1 MKAGRRFFLS
11 GIAAAL
17 AAARPLL
24 AAPQGRTSPTPTS
37 RFPDSTDSGDQPAEA
52 PSLPPPNPKAQLEEN
67 QKNLRKDAE
76 HLLQLAR
83 ELKDD
88 IDKTEQTDVLSLSLV
103 KKAEEV
109 EKLARQIKDLAK
121 GS

>member
-1 MKAGRRFFLS
+1 MILAEAGQVF
-11 GIAAAL
+11 
-17 AAARPLL
+17 
-24 AAPQGRTSPTPTS
+24 AAPQRQNPPVQVP
-37 RFPDSTDSGDQPAEA
+37 RFPDAADSSNQPADSPA
-52 PSLPPPNPKAQLEEN
+52 PPPPDPKAQLEEN
-67 QKNLRKDAE
+67 QKNLRKDAD

-88 IDKTEQTDVLSLSLV
+88 VEKTEQTNVLSLSLV

-109 EKLARQIKDLAK
+109 EKLARLIKDLAK

>member
-1 MKAGRRFFLS
+1 MVMAGVK
-11 GIAAAL
+11 
-17 AAARPLL
+17 PLW
-24 AAPQGRTSPTPTS
+24 AAPQRRTPPMSP
-37 RFPDSTDSGDQPAEA
+37 RLPDGVDPGDQPSGIPA
-52 PSLPPPNPKAQLEEN
+52 LPAPNPKAQLEEN

-88 IDKTEQTDVLSLSLV
+88 VDKTEQTDVLSLSLL